1 MQQKENKILIYQDD
15 NGITKVNVRFS
26 DEDVWLTQAQL
37 AEIYDTTQENISMH
51 IKNIYKD
58 AELQED
64 RTYKDFLLVR
74 QEGKRNVQRN
84 IAHYNLDIIIA
95 LGYRVQS
102 QVATRFRRWAT
113 ERLHEYIQKG
123 FTMDDER
130 LKQGGNRYF
139 RELLQRIRDI

>member
-1 MQQKENKILIYQDD
+1 MQQNENNILIYQDD

-26 DEDVWLTQAQL
+26 DE
-37 AEIYDTTQENISMH
+37 
-51 IKNIYKD
+51 D

-84 IAHYNLDIIIA
+84 IAHYNLDVIIA

-113 ERLHEYIQKG
+113 ERLHEYIL
-123 FTMDDER
+123 R
-130 LKQGGNRYF
+130 
-139 RELLQRIRDI
+139 

>member
-15 NGITKVNVRFS
+15 NGITKVNVRFC

-84 IAHYNLDIIIA
+84 IAHL
-95 LGYRVQS
+95 Q
-102 QVATRFRRWAT
+102 
-113 ERLHEYIQKG
+113 
-123 FTMDDER
+123 
-130 LKQGGNRYF
+130 NRN
-139 RELLQRIRDI
+139 

>member
-1 MQQKENKILIYQDD
+1 MQQNENKILIYQDD

-74 QEGKRNVQRN
+74 QEGKRSVQESS
-84 IAHYNLDIIIA
+84 
-95 LGYRVQS
+95 GTGTS
-102 QVATRFRRWAT
+102 TRKSEPT
-113 ERLHEYIQKG
+113 
-123 FTMDDER
+123 D
-130 LKQGGNRYF
+130 
-139 RELLQRIRDI
+139 